1 MGDNILK
8 MTFVG
13 ATRMVTGSCFHIQS
27 KDIHLLV
34 DCGFFQG
41 SRENEKRN
49 EDPFPFHPAQ
59 VKFLLLTHAHLD
71 HSGLIPR
78 LVKKGFR
85 GKILA
90 TKATVELCNMMLL
103 DSAYIQ
109 ERDAE
114 WDNKKL
120 MRAGKPTIQPL
131 YTVDEATD
139 SLAYF
144 QGVDYNEPVEL
155 GNGIKVRFQ
164 DAGHILGSAI
174 LELWVKEGAEEK
186 KLVFSGDIGQ
196 KDLPIVKDPAPIEE
210 GDYVFTESTYGN
222 RRHKDIAET
231 TEEFRQAVTEA
242 LERGG
247 NVVIPAFAVGRTQNI
262 LYILKQLSK
271 EGKLNHLQIFVDSPM
286 AVQATDITLNHP
298 ECFDEETL
306 ELVKEG
312 KFSGSKLSLKF
323 SESVED
329 SMAINKIKRGAIIIS
344 ASGMCNA
351 GRIRH
356 HLKYNLWRS
365 ECSII
370 FVGYQAR
377 GTLGRRIIDGA
388 KEVKLLGDEIAV
400 KAKIYTIGG
409 FSAHADQQGLLEWLG
424 AFKKKPRRIFVMHG
438 EEETALG
445 FAETIKKQLHIDAY
459 APFCLEE
466 VTL

>member
-1 MGDNILK
+1 MKI
-8 MTFVG
+8 TFVG

-27 KDIHLLV
+27 NSTHLLV
-34 DCGFFQG
+34 DCGLFQG
-41 SRENEKRN
+41 TREDEQRN
-49 EDPFPFHPAQ
+49 EDPFPFKPSDIQ
-59 VKFLLLTHAHLD
+59 YLLLTHAHLD

-78 LVKKGFR
+78 LVKEGFR
-85 GKILA
+85 GKVIA
-90 TKATVELCNMMLL
+90 TETTVELCNIMLL
-103 DSAYIQ
+103 DSAHIQ

-114 WDNKKL
+114 WENRKR
-120 MRAGKPTIQPL
+120 MRAGKPPIQPL
-131 YTVDEATD
+131 YTVEEATD
-139 SLAYF
+139 SLACF
-144 QGVDYNEPVEL
+144 QDVAYNETVKL
-155 GNGIKVRFQ
+155 GNGVKARFQ

-174 LELWVKEGAEEK
+174 LELWVNDGAEEK

-196 KDLPIVKDPAPIEE
+196 KDSPIVKDPTIIEE

-222 RRHKDIAET
+222 RRHKDIKET
-231 TEEFRQAVTEA
+231 TEEFCQAVRET

-247 NVVIPAFAVGRTQNI
+247 NVIIPAFAVGRTQNI

-271 EGKLNHLQIFVDSPM
+271 EGKLKPLKVFLDSPM
-286 AVQATDITLNHP
+286 AIKVTGITLAHP

-312 KFSGSKLSLKF
+312 KFSGNNFSLKF
-323 SESVED
+323 TESVKD
-329 SMAINKIKRGAIIIS
+329 SVEINKIKRGAIIIS

-351 GRIRH
+351 GRILH
-356 HLKYNLWRS
+356 HLKHNLWRE
-365 ECSII
+365 ECSVI

-377 GTLGRRIIDGA
+377 GTLGRRIINGA
-388 KEVKLLGDEIAV
+388 EEVMILGEEIAV

-409 FSAHADQQGLLEWLG
+409 FSAHADQKGLLEWLG

-459 APFCLEE
+459 APFCLED
-466 VTL
+466 VTI